1 MKTIDNTKKV
11 GIMSLPLHT
20 NYGGI
25 LQAYALQE
33 ALKRLGNHV
42 YIIDSENKKEPSGLE
57 MLKRYVKR
65 SIQKYLLRKNVEIF
79 REKRIKQEYPIVAQ
93 HTNQFIGSYF
103 KNIVQLEKIKA
114 DKSFSLDAI
123 VVGSDQIWR
132 PRYYHAIENAYLDF
146 VKDRK
151 LRRISYAPSF
161 GTDAWEYSEAQTQ
174 LCKDLLSKFDSV
186 SVRED
191 SALQM
196 VKKNFGRDAVH
207 VLDPTMLL
215 QPEDYL
221 NVVGQVENK
230 YGSKGITYVLDN
242 SGEKK
247 QILDEVSARIGLSF
261 VPLNVQIGDNGPDV
275 TSRIAPPV
283 ENWLQ
288 GFAEADF
295 VITDS
300 FHACVFSI
308 LFNKPFIVVA
318 NKTRGT
324 SRMSSLLKMFG
335 LEDRLVENVSDL
347 PSADLKAID
356 WETVNSKLESL
367 RNESIDFL
375 AKAVSGKTE

>member
-1 MKTIDNTKKV
+1 
-11 GIMSLPLHT
+11 MSLPLHT

-33 ALKRLGNHV
+33 ALKRLGNKV
-42 YIIDSENKKEPSGLE
+42 YIIDSENKKKPSSLE
-57 MLKRYVKR
+57 MFKRYTKR
-65 SIQKYLLRKNVEIF
+65 SIQKFLLRKNVEIF
-79 REKRIKQEYPIVAQ
+79 REKRIKEEYPIVAR
-93 HTNQFIGSYF
+93 HTNKFIESYF
-103 KNIVQLEKIKA
+103 KNIVHLEKIKA
-114 DKSFSLDAI
+114 DKSFELDAI
-123 VVGSDQIWR
+123 IVGSDQIWR
-132 PRYYHAIENAYLDF
+132 PRYYYAIENAYLDF
-146 VKDRK
+146 VKDRE

-161 GTDAWEYSEAQTQ
+161 GTDAWEYSEAQTK
-174 LCKDLLSKFDSV
+174 LCKSLLGKFDNV

-191 SALQM
+191 SAVQM

-215 QPEDYL
+215 QPEDYQK
-221 NVVGQVENK
+221 VVGQVDNK
-230 YGSKGITYVLDN
+230 YSGSGITYVLDN

-247 QILDEVSARIGLSF
+247 EILDEVSARIGLSF
-261 VPLNVQIGDNGPDV
+261 SPLNVQIGENGPDV

-300 FHACVFSI
+300 FHASVFSI

-335 LEDRLVENVSDL
+335 MEDRLVENKSDL
-347 PSADLKAID
+347 PTEDLKAID
-356 WETVNSKLESL
+356 WEIVNAKLDSL
-367 RNESIDFL
+367 RAQSIDFL
-375 AKAVSGKTE
+375 SNAVAGKSE